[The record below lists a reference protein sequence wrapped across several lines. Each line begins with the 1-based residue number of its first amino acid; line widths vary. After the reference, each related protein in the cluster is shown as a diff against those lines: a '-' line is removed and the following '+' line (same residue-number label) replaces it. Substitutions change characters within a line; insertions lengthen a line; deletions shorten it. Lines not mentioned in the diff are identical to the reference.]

1 MKSLEAFIKKDFPEA
16 YKAYQEYK
24 KVETKKEKEEAKKLL
39 AEAIKNR
46 CEFSDYSFDY
56 EYETSYKGWTE
67 GPYDESISF
76 KEAFERVEDVTI
88 DPDGFSGGM
97 SFKEFLEYICET
109 ESEFF
114 KRWFE
119 ILKGKRDD
127 LAEKIGNEDYRVA
140 ETPVYSNLELFT
152 TAEIKDFFRK
162 AKYKE
167 SN

>member
-24 KVETKKEKEEAKKLL
+24 KEETKKEKEIAKKRLE
-39 AEAIKNR
+39 EAIKNR
-46 CEFSDYSFDY
+46 GEFSDYSFYY

-67 GPYDESISF
+67 GPHEEGISF

-97 SFKEFLEYICET
+97 TFKEFLDYIVET

-114 KRWFE
+114 ERWFE
-119 ILKGKRDD
+119 ILKGERDD
-127 LAEKIGNEDYRVA
+127 LAEKIGNDDYRVTK
-140 ETPVYSNLELFT
+140 TPVYSNLVLFT
-152 TAEIKDFFRK
+152 KAEVKDFFRK

>member
-24 KVETKKEKEEAKKLL
+24 KVETAKEKEKDKKRL

-46 CEFSDYSFDY
+46 ASFEDYPFYY

-67 GPYDESISF
+67 GPHDDSIDF
-76 KEAFERVEDVTI
+76 KDAFERVEDVTI
-88 DPDGFSGGM
+88 DPDGFGGGM
-97 SFKEFLEYICET
+97 TFKEFLEYVYET

-119 ILKGKRDD
+119 ILNGKRDD
-127 LAEKIGNEDYRVA
+127 LADKIGNDDYRV
-140 ETPVYSNLELFT
+140 TKNPVYGSLSLFT
-152 TAEIKDFFRK
+152 KDEIKDFFRK